1 MKDLDFL
8 DECTNDQ
15 LAPLVKLILDRSVS
29 EELSKNENYRKY
41 TPNHKMYLNQIKHEI
56 LYFGGYSVLTQLMEP
71 PNYREIVQKVCKKLE
86 VPFHEKASTTRMENA
101 ILEKLLWDMWSKL
114 DAQGRHELLS
124 ILQENFVQL
133 KGKELTGDMLMKIFQ
148 AGGAAAGIIAGVM
161 GQGLATAL
169 LGRSVMMIGGAAAA
183 GIAGAVG
190 RMVIPIGNVFFA
202 VYLWEKLLGP
212 AYSVIVPAVVHI
224 AILRKIRIYEEV
236 HASSSI

>member
-15 LAPLVKLILDRSVS
+15 LAPLVKLILDRGRS
-29 EELSKNENYRKY
+29 EELSEDPLYKEY
-41 TPNHKMYLNQIKHEI
+41 TPNHKMYLRSIKREI
-56 LYFGGYSVLTQLMEP
+56 LYFGGYTGLTRLMQP
-71 PNYREIVQKVCKKLE
+71 PTYREIVQKVCKKLD

-101 ILEKLLWDMWSKL
+101 ILEKILWDMWSKL
-114 DAQGRHELLS
+114 DAQGRHDLLS
-124 ILQENFVQL
+124 VLQENFAQL
-133 KGKELTGDMLMKIFQ
+133 NGKELTGDMLMKIFQ

-183 GIAGAVG
+183 GIAGAGG
-190 RMVIPIGNVFFA
+190 RRVIPIGNVIFG
-202 VYLWEKLLGP
+202 VYLLEKLLGP

-224 AILRKIRIYEEV
+224 AILRKIRIYEEA

>member
-15 LAPLVKLILDRSVS
+15 LAPLVKLILDRGRS
-29 EELSKNENYRKY
+29 EELSKEPLYKEY
-41 TPNHKMYLNQIKHEI
+41 TPNHKMYLLLIKKEI
-56 LYFGGYSVLTQLMEP
+56 LRFGGYTGFNQLMEP
-71 PNYREIVQKVCKKLE
+71 PTYHEIVQKVCKKLD

-101 ILEKLLWDMWSKL
+101 ILEKMLWDMWSNL
-114 DAQGRHELLS
+114 DAQRRHELLS

-190 RMVIPIGNVFFA
+190 RMIIPIGNVFFA
-202 VYLWEKLLGP
+202 VYLLEKFLGP

-224 AILRKIRIYEEV
+224 AILRKIRIYEEA